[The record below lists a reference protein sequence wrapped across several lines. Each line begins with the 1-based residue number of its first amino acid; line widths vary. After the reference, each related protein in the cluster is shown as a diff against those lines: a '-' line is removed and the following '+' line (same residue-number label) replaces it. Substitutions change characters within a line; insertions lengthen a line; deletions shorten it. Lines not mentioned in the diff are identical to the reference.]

1 MRVLEGA
8 SEDWEVIPE
17 PIGKWCNIQNDSD
30 DVYQVNMQP
39 QNTTIASRNQF
50 REKKGKILLNMKIY
64 QVTLTPY
71 DHKVIILR
79 LWRKKTFEDVI

>member
-1 MRVLEGA
+1 M
-8 SEDWEVIPE
+8 
-17 PIGKWCNIQNDSD
+17 N
-30 DVYQVNMQP
+30 
-39 QNTTIASRNQF
+39 
-50 REKKGKILLNMKIY
+50 IY